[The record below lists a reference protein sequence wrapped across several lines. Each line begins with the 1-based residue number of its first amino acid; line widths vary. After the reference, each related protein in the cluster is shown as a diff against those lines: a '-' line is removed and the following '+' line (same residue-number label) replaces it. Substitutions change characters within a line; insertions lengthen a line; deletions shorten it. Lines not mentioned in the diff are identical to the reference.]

1 MFGRKNRP
9 VDRTSRSNR
18 SRLRKVV
25 FEQLQARELFSASPW
40 HNAALPEDVNNDAV
54 VSPLDPLAII
64 NRINT
69 AGSSNPIQ
77 SNGEGEVSEYP
88 DVNND
93 GVISPLDALTV
104 VDVINANMP
113 FVPPPLVS
121 GEDDSGFNMLEEMNQ
136 LTSDEV
142 KILLQRASM
151 ATPSQDAII
160 AIVDRSGQILGV
172 RVEKDVQ
179 DNFAGKP
186 KDLVFA
192 IDGAVAKART
202 AAFFSNTEAPL
213 TSRTIRF
220 ISQSTMPQ
228 RVVESNPNITDLES
242 SVRGPGFVAPIGVG
256 GHFPPEV
263 RNTPLVDLLQIEHQ
277 SRDSSI
283 HPGADGI
290 KGFGGDD
297 ITLSRRFNVNPAFV
311 SNKAQEYMKLFPESY
326 GFQSGMFTT
335 AQSRGIA
342 TLPGGIPLY
351 RQVDI
356 DPDPIKEKLFPV
368 LVGGVG
374 VFFPGDDGY
383 ATFEQG
389 FQHESKRGNLGPQK
403 EIERLNAPKVLE
415 AEFIAYFTAGGTTIG
430 PNNRPITPSV
440 NGNVPRVAGIKGI
453 SGRIDLVGITLEI
466 FGPHPTASSPMIG
479 ADRLIQEGV
488 KLGAG
493 QGVLSGSD
501 MQVKPDGT
509 FYQAGTAVPEG
520 WLVLPHDSTN
530 DNIKAADVEKVIK
543 DGIAQAEITRAAIR
557 LNVLAAPDEQ
567 SLFRPGART
576 KMVLAVSD
584 SKGEVLGLYRM
595 KDATV
600 FSIDVAVAKSRNTGY
615 YASERLVVAD
625 EVDANND
632 GHEDVDRETAFTN
645 RTFRFL
651 AAPRFPTG
659 AESDAPPG
667 DFSMLNMPGINPKTG
682 ENLNNTALKA
692 DLYQNGQRDLE
703 KPDKPIVKPSNVVA
717 FDAFNASRSFRDPL
731 NLANQNGIVFFPGSS
746 ALYKNSSV
754 LVGGFGVSG
763 DGVDQDD
770 VVTTAGELSLTA
782 PISKRADQYYVA
794 NVRLPYQKFNRNPL
808 A

>member
-1 MFGRKNRP
+1 LGEQAVFGRKNRP

-283 HPGADGI
+283 HPGPDGI

-615 YASERLVVAD
+615 YASDRLV
-625 EVDANND
+625 
-632 GHEDVDRETAFTN
+632 
-645 RTFRFL
+645 
-651 AAPRFPTG
+651 AA
-659 AESDAPPG
+659 
-667 DFSMLNMPGINPKTG
+667 
-682 ENLNNTALKA
+682 
-692 DLYQNGQRDLE
+692 E
-703 KPDKPIVKPSNVVA
+703 KHRVYEPNVPIP
-717 FDAFNASRSFRDPL
+717 SRS
-731 NLANQNGIVFFPGSS
+731 AFPNWS
-746 ALYKNSSV
+746 
-754 LVGGFGVSG
+754 
-763 DGVDQDD
+763 
-770 VVTTAGELSLTA
+770 
-782 PISKRADQYYVA
+782 
-794 NVRLPYQKFNRNPL
+794 
-808 A
+808 

>member
-1 MFGRKNRP
+1 
-9 VDRTSRSNR
+9 
-18 SRLRKVV
+18 
-25 FEQLQARELFSASPW
+25 LFSASPW

-64 NRINT
+64 NRINSS
-69 AGSSNPIQ
+69 GSSNPAP
-77 SNGEGEVSEYP
+77 SNAEGEVSDYP

-93 GVISPLDALTV
+93 GVIDPLDALSV

-121 GEDDSGFNMLEEMNQ
+121 GEDDSGFNMLEEKNQ
-136 LTSDEV
+136 LTADEV
-142 KILLQRASM
+142 KALLERASR
-151 ATPSQDAII
+151 ATPSKDAII
-160 AIVDRSGQILGV
+160 AIVDRRGQILGV
-172 RVEKDVQ
+172 RVEQDVKDQ
-179 DNFAGKP
+179 FAGRTQ
-186 KDLVFA
+186 DLVFA

-228 RVVESNPNITDLES
+228 RVVESNPNITDKES
-242 SVRGPGFVAPIGVG
+242 SKRGPGFVAPIGVG

-283 HPGADGI
+283 HPGPDGI

-297 ITLSRRFNVNPAFV
+297 ITLSNRFNVNPAFV
-311 SNKAQEYMKLFPESY
+311 ANKAQDYMKLFPESY
-326 GFQSGMFTT
+326 GLQSGMFTT

-342 TLPGGIPLY
+342 TLPGGVPLY

-356 DPDPIKEKLFPV
+356 DPTDKVKLFPV

-389 FQHESKRGNLGPQK
+389 FEHQDVRAKRNLKPQM

-415 AEFIAYFTAGGTTIG
+415 AEFIAYFTAGGTSLG
-430 PNNRPITPSV
+430 PNNRPITPAV
-440 NGNVPRVAGIKGI
+440 NGDAPRVPGIEGI

-466 FGPHPTASSPMIG
+466 FGPHPTAKNPLIG

-493 QGVLSGSD
+493 LGVPSGVD
-501 MQVKPDGT
+501 MQIKPDGT
-509 FYQAGTAVPEG
+509 LYQAGTAVPEG

-530 DNIKAADVEKVIK
+530 DVNIKAADVEKVIK

-557 LNVLAAPDEQ
+557 LNVLAAPDEL

-584 SKGEVLGLYRM
+584 SKGDVLGLYRM

-615 YASERLVVAD
+615 YASERLVAAD
-625 EVDANND
+625 KIDANDD
-632 GHEDVDRETAFTN
+632 GKPDEPFEKTQIAFTN

-667 DFSMLNMPGINPKTG
+667 DFSMLNMPGINPRTG
-682 ENLNNTALKA
+682 ENIGNVALPASIYADPAKA
-692 DLYQNGQRDLE
+692 
-703 KPDKPIVKPSNVVA
+703 SVVS

-731 NLANQNGIVFFPGSS
+731 KLENQNGIVFFPGSS
-746 ALYKNSSV
+746 PLYKNSSV

-770 VVTTAGELSLTA
+770 VVTSVGEISLTA
-782 PISKRADQYYVA
+782 PVSKRADQYYVA
-794 NVRLPYQKFNRNPL
+794 GVRLPYQKFNRNPL

>member
-1 MFGRKNRP
+1 MFRNKS
-9 VDRTSRSNR
+9 SRSNPR
-18 SRLRKVV
+18 RFRKVA
-25 FEQLQARELFSASPW
+25 FEQLQSRELFSASPW
-40 HNAALPEDVNNDAV
+40 HNAALPEDVNNDSV

-64 NRINT
+64 NRLNSARS
-69 AGSSNPIQ
+69 AGSPLVM
-77 SNGEGEVSEYP
+77 GEGEVSEFP

-93 GVISPLDALTV
+93 GLIDPLDALSTI
-104 VDVINANMP
+104 DVINANNP
-113 FVPPPLVS
+113 FVPPSLVS
-121 GEDDSGFNMLEEMNQ
+121 GEDDSAINQ
-136 LTSDEV
+136 LELDNRLKKEEV
-142 KILLQRASM
+142 ELLLKRASM

-160 AIVDRSGQILGV
+160 AVVDRAGQILGV
-172 RVEKDVQ
+172 RVEKEIQ
-179 DNFAGKP
+179 DTYSGRMQ
-186 KDLVFA
+186 DLVFA

-202 AAFFSNTEAPL
+202 AAFFSNSEAPL

-220 ISQSTMPQ
+220 ISQSTMTQ
-228 RVVESNPNITDLES
+228 RVVESNPNITDINS
-242 SVRGPGFVAPIGVG
+242 SKRGPGFVAPIGVG

-297 ITLSRRFNVNPAFV
+297 ISLSRRFNVNPAFV
-311 SNKAQEYMKLFPESY
+311 GGAAQDYMKLFPESY
-326 GFQSGMFTT
+326 GLQSGLFAT

-351 RQVDI
+351 RPVVVNGK
-356 DPDPIKEKLFPV
+356 PTPV
-368 LVGGVG
+368 LVGGIG
-374 VFFPGDDGY
+374 VFFPGKDGY

-389 FQHESKRGNLGPQK
+389 FQHESTRGALGPQK

-415 AEFIAYFTAGGTTIG
+415 AEFIAYFAAGGTAIG
-430 PNNRPITPSV
+430 PNNRVITPQV
-440 NGNVPRVAGIKGI
+440 NGSAPVVPGITGI

-466 FGPHPTASSPMIG
+466 FGPHPTASNPVIG

-488 KLGAG
+488 KLGSG
-493 QGVLSGSD
+493 TGIDSGVD
-501 MQVKPDGT
+501 MQILPDGT
-509 FYQAGTAVPEG
+509 KYQDARVVPEG
-520 WLVLPHDSTN
+520 WLVRPHDSSV
-530 DNIKAADVEKVIK
+530 DNIKAADVQKVIQ
-543 DGIAQAEITRAAIR
+543 DGIAQADITRAAIR
-557 LNVLAAPDEQ
+557 LNVLAPPQ
-567 SLFRPGART
+567 PIFGPGART

-584 SKGEVLGLYRM
+584 SSGEVLGLYRM
-595 KDATV
+595 RDATV

-615 YASERLVVAD
+615 YASDRLVGAD
-625 EVDANND
+625 QVDANND
-632 GHEDVDRETAFTN
+632 HIADVAKGTAFTN

-682 ENLNNTALKA
+682 ENIGNSALPASVYANPATA
-692 DLYQNGQRDLE
+692 
-703 KPDKPIVKPSNVVA
+703 SVVS
-717 FDAFNASRSFRDPL
+717 FDAFHASRSFRDPL

-746 ALYKNSSV
+746 PLYKTST

-770 VVTTAGELSLTA
+770 VVTSVGELSLTA
-782 PISKRADQYYVA
+782 PVNLRADQYYVA
-794 NVRLPYQKFNRNPL
+794 GVRLPYQKFNRNPL

>member
-1 MFGRKNRP
+1 MFERKSRP
-9 VDRTSRSNR
+9 ADRTNRTNR

-64 NRINT
+64 NRINSL
-69 AGSSNPIQ
+69 GSSKPTP
-77 SNGEGEVSEYP
+77 SSGEGEVSEYP

-93 GVISPLDALTV
+93 GVIDPLDALSV

-121 GEDDSGFNMLEEMNQ
+121 GEDDSGFNMLEENNQ
-136 LTSDEV
+136 LQPTEV
-142 KILLQRASM
+142 QTLLQRASM

-179 DNFAGKP
+179 DKYAGKP

-228 RVVESNPNITDLES
+228 RVVESNPNITDIQSPL
-242 SVRGPGFVAPIGVG
+242 RGPGFVAPIGVG

-351 RQVDI
+351 RQVDL
-356 DPDPIKEKLFPV
+356 DPDPAPDKKKLFPV

-374 VFFPGDDGY
+374 VFFPGKDGY

-389 FQHESKRGNLGPQK
+389 FQNEATRGSLGPQK
-403 EIERLNAPKVLE
+403 EIDRLNAPKVLE
-415 AEFIAYFTAGGTTIG
+415 AEFIAYFTAGGTTLG
-430 PNNRPITPSV
+430 PNNRPITPAV
-440 NGNVPRVAGIKGI
+440 NGGAPIVPGIEGI

-466 FGPHPTASSPMIG
+466 FGPHPTASNPLIG

-493 QGVLSGSD
+493 QGVLSGAD

-509 FYQAGTAVPEG
+509 LHLAGTAVPEG

-557 LNVLAAPDEQ
+557 LNVLAAPDER

-615 YASERLVVAD
+615 YASDRLVVAD
-625 EVDANND
+625 AVDANND
-632 GHEDVDRETAFTN
+632 SIADVPRNTAFTN

-667 DFSMLNMPGINPKTG
+667 DFSMLNMPGINPRTG
-682 ENLNNTALKA
+682 ENIGNVALPASIYADAAKA
-692 DLYQNGQRDLE
+692 
-703 KPDKPIVKPSNVVA
+703 SVVS

-746 ALYKNSSV
+746 PLYKNSSV

-770 VVTTAGELSLTA
+770 VVTTAGELTLTA
-782 PISKRADQYYVA
+782 PVSKRADQFYVA

>member
-9 VDRTSRSNR
+9 VDRTSRTNR

-64 NRINT
+64 NRINSL
-69 AGSSNPIQ
+69 GSSQPTP
-77 SNGEGEVSEYP
+77 SGGEGEVSDYP

-93 GVISPLDALTV
+93 GVIDPLDALSV

-113 FVPPPLVS
+113 FIPPPLVS
-121 GEDDSGFNMLEEMNQ
+121 GEDDSGFNMLEEMHQ
-136 LTSDEV
+136 LKATEV
-142 KILLQRASM
+142 ETLLKRASM

-160 AIVDRSGQILGV
+160 AIVNRAGNILGV

-179 DNFAGKP
+179 NNFAGRP
-186 KDLVFA
+186 QDLVFA

-220 ISQSTMPQ
+220 ISQSTMTQ
-228 RVVESNPNITDLES
+228 RVVESNPNITDINSPL
-242 SVRGPGFVAPIGVG
+242 RGPGFVAPIGVG

-283 HPGADGI
+283 HPGPDGI

-311 SNKAQEYMKLFPESY
+311 ANKAQDYMKLFPESY

-342 TLPGGIPLY
+342 TLPGGVPLY
-351 RQVDI
+351 RQLDL
-356 DPDPIKEKLFPV
+356 DPGPGVNPAAV

-374 VFFPGDDGY
+374 VFFPGKDGY

-389 FQHESKRGNLGPQK
+389 FQNEATRGSLGPQK
-403 EIERLNAPKVLE
+403 EIDRLNAPKVLE
-415 AEFIAYFTAGGTTIG
+415 AEFIAYFTAGGTTLG
-430 PNNRPITPSV
+430 PNNRPITPAV
-440 NGNVPRVAGIKGI
+440 NGGAPIVPGIEGI

-466 FGPHPTASSPMIG
+466 FGPHPTASSPVIG
-479 ADRLIQEGV
+479 ADRLIQEGK

-493 QGVLSGSD
+493 LGVLRGAD
-501 MQVKPDGT
+501 MRIKPDGT
-509 FYQAGTAVPEG
+509 LYQAGTAVPEG
-520 WLVLPHDSTN
+520 WLVLPHDSTDEN
-530 DNIKAADVEKVIK
+530 TKIKAADVEKVIK

-557 LNVLAAPDEQ
+557 LNVLAAPDER

-632 GHEDVDRETAFTN
+632 GHKDVDRGTAFTN

-667 DFSMLNMPGINPKTG
+667 DFSMLNMPGIDRLTG
-682 ENLNNTALKA
+682 ENTGNVAMAASVYADAAKA
-692 DLYQNGQRDLE
+692 
-703 KPDKPIVKPSNVVA
+703 SVVS

>member
-1 MFGRKNRP
+1 MFRRKNRP
-9 VDRTSRSNR
+9 ADQTRRTRKT
-18 SRLRKVV
+18 RLRKVV
-25 FEQLQARELFSASPW
+25 FEQLQSRELFSASPW

-64 NRINT
+64 NRINSS
-69 AGSSNPIQ
+69 GSSNPAP
-77 SNGEGEVSEYP
+77 SNAEGEVSDYP

-93 GVISPLDALTV
+93 GVIDPLDALSV

-121 GEDDSGFNMLEEMNQ
+121 GEDDSGFNLLEENNQ
-136 LTSDEV
+136 LTADEV
-142 KILLQRASM
+142 KALLERASR
-151 ATPSQDAII
+151 ATPSKDAII
-160 AIVDRSGQILGV
+160 AIVDRRGQILGV
-172 RVEKDVQ
+172 RVEQDVKDQ
-179 DNFAGKP
+179 FAGRTQ
-186 KDLVFA
+186 DLVFA

-228 RVVESNPNITDLES
+228 RVVESNPNITDKES
-242 SVRGPGFVAPIGVG
+242 SKRGPGFVAPIGVG

-283 HPGADGI
+283 HPGPDGI

-297 ITLSRRFNVNPAFV
+297 ITLSNRFNVNPAFV
-311 SNKAQEYMKLFPESY
+311 ANKAQDYMKLFPESY
-326 GFQSGMFTT
+326 GLQSGMFTT

-342 TLPGGIPLY
+342 TLPGGVPLY

-356 DPDPIKEKLFPV
+356 DPTPKEELFPV

-374 VFFPGDDGY
+374 VFFPGKDGY

-389 FQHESKRGNLGPQK
+389 FQNESTRGNLGPQK
-403 EIERLNAPKVLE
+403 EIDRLNAPKVLE
-415 AEFIAYFTAGGTTIG
+415 AEFIAYFTAGGTSIG
-430 PNNRPITPSV
+430 PNNRPITPAV
-440 NGNVPRVAGIKGI
+440 NGDAPRVPRIEGI

-466 FGPHPTASSPMIG
+466 FGPHPTASNPLIG
-479 ADRLIQEGV
+479 AERLIQEGV

-493 QGVLSGSD
+493 LGVPNGVD
-501 MQVKPDGT
+501 MQIKPDGT
-509 FYQAGTAVPEG
+509 LHQAGKAVPEG

-557 LNVLAAPDEQ
+557 LNVLAAPDKL

-584 SKGEVLGLYRM
+584 SKGDVLGLYRM

-615 YASERLVVAD
+615 YASDRLVSAD
-625 EVDANND
+625 AVDANND
-632 GHEDVDRETAFTN
+632 AIADVARNTAFTN

-667 DFSMLNMPGINPKTG
+667 DFSMLNMPGINPRTG
-682 ENLNNTALKA
+682 ENIGNVALPASIYADPAKA
-692 DLYQNGQRDLE
+692 
-703 KPDKPIVKPSNVVA
+703 SVVS

-731 NLANQNGIVFFPGSS
+731 KLENQNGIVFFPGSS
-746 ALYKNSSV
+746 PLYKNSSV

-770 VVTTAGELSLTA
+770 VVTSVGEISLTA
-782 PISKRADQYYVA
+782 PVSKRADQYYVA
-794 NVRLPYQKFNRNPL
+794 GVRLPYQKFNRNPL

>member
-1 MFGRKNRP
+1 LGEQAVFGRKNRP

-179 DNFAGKP
+179 DNFAGRP
-186 KDLVFA
+186 QDLVFA

-220 ISQSTMPQ
+220 ISQSTMTQ
-228 RVVESNPNITDLES
+228 RVVESNPNITDINSPL
-242 SVRGPGFVAPIGVG
+242 RGPGFVAPIGVG

-283 HPGADGI
+283 HPGPDGI
-290 KGFGGDD
+290 KGFGGND

-351 RQVDI
+351 RQI
-356 DPDPIKEKLFPV
+356 DLDPGPGVKPAAV

-374 VFFPGDDGY
+374 VFFPGKDGY
-383 ATFEQG
+383 ASFEQG
-389 FQHESKRGNLGPQK
+389 FQHESTRGSLGPQK
-403 EIERLNAPKVLE
+403 EIDRLNAPKVLE
-415 AEFIAYFTAGGTTIG
+415 AEFIAYFTAGGTTLG
-430 PNNRPITPSV
+430 PNNRPITPAV
-440 NGNVPRVAGIKGI
+440 NGGAPIVPGINGV

-466 FGPHPTASSPMIG
+466 FGPHPTASNPVIG
-479 ADRLIQEGV
+479 ADRLIQEGK
-488 KLGAG
+488 KLGSG
-493 QGVLSGSD
+493 LGSDSGTDMEVKPGVL
-501 MQVKPDGT
+501 
-509 FYQAGTAVPEG
+509 YQAGTAVPEG
-520 WLVLPHDSTN
+520 WLVLPHDSM
-530 DNIKAADVEKVIK
+530 DGKIKAADVEKVIK

-557 LNVLAAPDEQ
+557 LNSD
-567 SLFRPGART
+567 FRPGART

-584 SKGEVLGLYRM
+584 SQGEVLGLYRM

-615 YASERLVVAD
+615 YASNRLVAAD
-625 EVDANND
+625 AVDANND
-632 GHEDVDRETAFTN
+632 SIADVPRNTAFTN

-667 DFSMLNMPGINPKTG
+667 DFSMLNMPGINPRTG
-682 ENLNNTALKA
+682 ENIGNVALPASIYADPAKA
-692 DLYQNGQRDLE
+692 
-703 KPDKPIVKPSNVVA
+703 SVVS

-746 ALYKNSSV
+746 PLYKNSSV

-770 VVTTAGELSLTA
+770 VVTSVGEISLTA
-782 PISKRADQYYVA
+782 PVSKRADQHYVA

>member
-179 DNFAGKP
+179 DNFAGRP
-186 KDLVFA
+186 QDLVFA

-220 ISQSTMPQ
+220 ISQSTMTQ
-228 RVVESNPNITDLES
+228 RVVESNPNITDINSPL
-242 SVRGPGFVAPIGVG
+242 RGPGFVAPIGVG

-283 HPGADGI
+283 HPGPDGI
-290 KGFGGDD
+290 KGFGGND

-351 RQVDI
+351 RQI
-356 DPDPIKEKLFPV
+356 DLDPGPGVKPAAV

-374 VFFPGDDGY
+374 VFFPGKDGY
-383 ATFEQG
+383 ASFEQG
-389 FQHESKRGNLGPQK
+389 FQHESTRGSLGPQK
-403 EIERLNAPKVLE
+403 EIDRLNAPKVLE
-415 AEFIAYFTAGGTTIG
+415 AEFIAYFTAGGTTLG
-430 PNNRPITPSV
+430 PNNRPITPAV
-440 NGNVPRVAGIKGI
+440 NGGAPIVPGINGV

-466 FGPHPTASSPMIG
+466 FGPHPTASNPVIG
-479 ADRLIQEGV
+479 ADRLIQEGK
-488 KLGAG
+488 KLGSG
-493 QGVLSGSD
+493 LGSDSGTDMEVKPGVL
-501 MQVKPDGT
+501 
-509 FYQAGTAVPEG
+509 YQAGTAVPEG
-520 WLVLPHDSTN
+520 WLVLPHDSM
-530 DNIKAADVEKVIK
+530 DGKIKAADVEKVIK

-557 LNVLAAPDEQ
+557 LNSD
-567 SLFRPGART
+567 FRPGART

-584 SKGEVLGLYRM
+584 SQGEVLGLYRM

-615 YASERLVVAD
+615 YASNRLVAAD
-625 EVDANND
+625 AVDANND
-632 GHEDVDRETAFTN
+632 SIADVPRNTAFTN

-667 DFSMLNMPGINPKTG
+667 DFSMLNMPGINPRTG
-682 ENLNNTALKA
+682 ENIGNVALPASIYADPAKA
-692 DLYQNGQRDLE
+692 
-703 KPDKPIVKPSNVVA
+703 SVVS

-746 ALYKNSSV
+746 PLYKNSSV

-770 VVTTAGELSLTA
+770 VVTSVGEISLTA
-782 PISKRADQYYVA
+782 PVSKRADQHYVA

>member
-1 MFGRKNRP
+1 
-9 VDRTSRSNR
+9 
-18 SRLRKVV
+18 
-25 FEQLQARELFSASPW
+25 
-40 HNAALPEDVNNDAV
+40 
-54 VSPLDPLAII
+54 
-64 NRINT
+64 
-69 AGSSNPIQ
+69 
-77 SNGEGEVSEYP
+77 
-88 DVNND
+88 
-93 GVISPLDALTV
+93 
-104 VDVINANMP
+104 
-113 FVPPPLVS
+113 
-121 GEDDSGFNMLEEMNQ
+121 
-136 LTSDEV
+136 
-142 KILLQRASM
+142 
-151 ATPSQDAII
+151 QDAII

-179 DNFAGKP
+179 DNFAGRP
-186 KDLVFA
+186 QDLVFA

-202 AAFFSNTEAPL
+202 AAFFSNTDAPL

-220 ISQSTMPQ
+220 ISQSTMTQ
-228 RVVESNPNITDLES
+228 RVVESNPNITDINSPL
-242 SVRGPGFVAPIGVG
+242 RGPGFVAPIGVG

-283 HPGADGI
+283 HPGPDGI
-290 KGFGGDD
+290 KGFGGND

-351 RQVDI
+351 RQI
-356 DPDPIKEKLFPV
+356 DLDPGPGVKPAAV

-374 VFFPGDDGY
+374 VFFPGTDGY
-383 ATFEQG
+383 ASFEQG
-389 FQHESKRGNLGPQK
+389 FQHESTRGSLGPQK
-403 EIERLNAPKVLE
+403 EIDRLNAPKVLE
-415 AEFIAYFTAGGTTIG
+415 AEFIAYFTAGGTTLG
-430 PNNRPITPSV
+430 PNNRPITPAV
-440 NGNVPRVAGIKGI
+440 NGGAPIVPGINGV

-466 FGPHPTASSPMIG
+466 FGPHPTASNPVIG
-479 ADRLIQEGV
+479 ADRLIQEGK
-488 KLGAG
+488 KLGSG
-493 QGVLSGSD
+493 LGSDSGTDMEVKPGVL
-501 MQVKPDGT
+501 
-509 FYQAGTAVPEG
+509 YQAGTAVPEG
-520 WLVLPHDSTN
+520 WLVLPHDSM
-530 DNIKAADVEKVIK
+530 DGKIKAADVEKVIK

-557 LNVLAAPDEQ
+557 LNSD
-567 SLFRPGART
+567 FRPGART

-584 SKGEVLGLYRM
+584 SQGEVLGLYRM

-615 YASERLVVAD
+615 YASNRLVAAD
-625 EVDANND
+625 AVDANND
-632 GHEDVDRETAFTN
+632 SIADVPRNTAFTN

-667 DFSMLNMPGINPKTG
+667 DFSMLNMPGINPRTG
-682 ENLNNTALKA
+682 ENIGNVALPASIYADPAKA
-692 DLYQNGQRDLE
+692 
-703 KPDKPIVKPSNVVA
+703 SVVS

-746 ALYKNSSV
+746 PLYKNSSV

-770 VVTTAGELSLTA
+770 VVTSVGEISLTA
-782 PISKRADQYYVA
+782 PVSKRADQHYVA

>member
-1 MFGRKNRP
+1 MFLGGNR
-9 VDRTSRSNR
+9 RGMKSRYR
-18 SRLRKVV
+18 RVL
-25 FEQLQARELFSASPW
+25 FEPLQARELFSASGW
-40 HNAALPEDVNNDAV
+40 HNAALPEDVNNDSV
-54 VSPLDPLAII
+54 VSPLDPLAVI
-64 NRINT
+64 NHINT
-69 AGSSNPIQ
+69 KRANDWVEGM
-77 SNGEGEVSEYP
+77 GEGEVSAYP

-93 GVISPLDALTV
+93 GAIDPLDALSV
-104 VDVINANMP
+104 IDVINANSP

-121 GEDDSGFNMLEEMNQ
+121 GEDDSGFNMLEEMHQ
-136 LTSDEV
+136 LMATEV
-142 KILLQRASM
+142 ETLLKRASM

-160 AIVDRSGQILGV
+160 AIVDRAGTILGV

-179 DNFAGKP
+179 NNFAGRP
-186 KDLVFA
+186 QDLVFA

-220 ISQSTMPQ
+220 ISQSTMTQ
-228 RVVESNPNITDLES
+228 RVVESNPNITDINSEL
-242 SVRGPGFVAPIGVG
+242 RGPGFVAPIGVG

-297 ITLSRRFNVNPAFV
+297 ITLNRRFNVDPAFV
-311 SNKAQEYMKLFPESY
+311 AGKAQEYMKLFPESY
-326 GFQSGMFTT
+326 GFQSGRFTT

-342 TLPGGIPLY
+342 TLPGGVPLY
-351 RQVDI
+351 RLVDV
-356 DPDPIKEKLFPV
+356 DPDPSPKAVKWFPV

-374 VFFPGDDGY
+374 VFFPGQDGY
-383 ATFEQG
+383 ATFEQN
-389 FQHESKRGNLGPQK
+389 FQHESTRGGLGPQK

-415 AEFIAYFTAGGTTIG
+415 AEYIAFFTAGGTTLG
-430 PNNRPITPSV
+430 PNNRPITEDSPYWAL
-440 NGNVPRVAGIKGI
+440 NGKAPIAKGISGI

-466 FGPHPTASSPMIG
+466 FGPHPTTSSPMLG
-479 ADRLIQEGV
+479 VDRLIQEG
-488 KLGAG
+488 KRLGSGISEA
-493 QGVLSGSD
+493 SGSD
-501 MQVKPDGT
+501 MEVKPGIM
-509 FYQAGTAVPEG
+509 YQGGTAVPEG
-520 WLVLPHDSTN
+520 WLVLPHDSVH
-530 DNIKAADVEKVIK
+530 DNIKAADVQKVIM
-543 DGIAQAEITRAAIR
+543 DGIAQADITRAAIR
-557 LNVLAAPDEQ
+557 LNILAPPDPI
-567 SLFRPGART
+567 FRPGART

-584 SKGEVLGLYRM
+584 SHGDVLGLYRM

-615 YASERLVVAD
+615 YASDRLVMAD
-625 EVDANND
+625 QVDANND
-632 GHEDVDRETAFTN
+632 LVADVPKGTAFTN

-659 AESDAPPG
+659 AESDAPAG
-667 DFSMLNMPGINPKTG
+667 DFSMLTMPGVNPRTG
-682 ENLNNTALKA
+682 ENIGNVALAASIYADPSKA
-692 DLYQNGQRDLE
+692 
-703 KPDKPIVKPSNVVA
+703 SVVS

-746 ALYKNSSV
+746 PLYKNSSV

-770 VVTTAGELSLTA
+770 VVTTVGELSLTA
-782 PISKRADQYYVA
+782 PIGKRADQFYVS

>member
-1 MFGRKNRP
+1 MFERKSRP
-9 VDRTSRSNR
+9 ADRTNRTSR

-69 AGSSNPIQ
+69 LGSSKSTP
-77 SNGEGEVSEYP
+77 SSGEGEVSEYP

-93 GVISPLDALTV
+93 GLISPLDALAV
-104 VDVINANMP
+104 VDAINANMP

-142 KILLQRASM
+142 KMLLQRASM

-179 DNFAGKP
+179 DNFAGRTQ
-186 KDLVFA
+186 DLVFA

-228 RVVESNPNITDLES
+228 RVVESNPNITDIHSPL
-242 SVRGPGFVAPIGVG
+242 RGPGFVAPIGVG

-283 HPGADGI
+283 HPGPDGI

-342 TLPGGIPLY
+342 TLPGGVPLY
-351 RQVDI
+351 RQLDL
-356 DPDPIKEKLFPV
+356 DPGPGVKPAAV

-374 VFFPGDDGY
+374 VFFPGKDGY

-389 FQHESKRGNLGPQK
+389 FKHQDLRLKEDGLPPQK

-430 PNNRPITPSV
+430 PNNRPITPAV
-440 NGNVPRVAGIKGI
+440 NGGAPIVPGIEGI

-466 FGPHPTASSPMIG
+466 FGPHPTASSPVIG
-479 ADRLIQEGV
+479 ADRLIQEGK

-493 QGVLSGSD
+493 LGVLSGAD

-509 FYQAGTAVPEG
+509 LYQAGTAVPEG

-557 LNVLAAPDEQ
+557 LNSD
-567 SLFRPGART
+567 FRPGART

-584 SKGEVLGLYRM
+584 SQGEVLGLYRM

-659 AESDAPPG
+659 AQSDAPPG
-667 DFSMLNMPGINPKTG
+667 DFSMLNMPGINKLTG
-682 ENLNNTALKA
+682 ENQNNIALPASTYADPAKA
-692 DLYQNGQRDLE
+692 
-703 KPDKPIVKPSNVVA
+703 SVVS

-746 ALYKNSSV
+746 PLYKNSSV

-770 VVTTAGELSLTA
+770 VVTTVGELSLTA
-782 PISKRADQYYVA
+782 PVNKRADQFYVA

>member
-9 VDRTSRSNR
+9 VDRTSRTNR

-25 FEQLQARELFSASPW
+25 FEQLHARELFSASPW

-64 NRINT
+64 NRINSL
-69 AGSSNPIQ
+69 GSSQPTP
-77 SNGEGEVSEYP
+77 SGGEGEVSDYP

-93 GVISPLDALTV
+93 GVIDPLDALSV

-113 FVPPPLVS
+113 FIPPPLVS
-121 GEDDSGFNMLEEMNQ
+121 GEDDSGFNMLEEMHQ
-136 LTSDEV
+136 LKATEV
-142 KILLQRASM
+142 ETLLKRASM

-179 DNFAGKP
+179 DNFAGRP
-186 KDLVFA
+186 QDLVFA

-213 TSRTIRF
+213 TTRTIRF
-220 ISQSTMPQ
+220 ISQSTMTQ
-228 RVVESNPNITDLES
+228 RVVESNPNITDINSPL
-242 SVRGPGFVAPIGVG
+242 RGPGFVAPIGVG

-283 HPGADGI
+283 HPGPDGI

-311 SNKAQEYMKLFPESY
+311 ANKAQDYMKLFPESY

-342 TLPGGIPLY
+342 TLPGGVPLY
-351 RQVDI
+351 RQLDL
-356 DPDPIKEKLFPV
+356 DPGPGVNPAAV

-374 VFFPGDDGY
+374 VFFPGKDGY

-389 FQHESKRGNLGPQK
+389 FQNEATRGSLGPQK
-403 EIERLNAPKVLE
+403 EIDRLNAPKVLE
-415 AEFIAYFTAGGTTIG
+415 AEFIAYFTAGGTTLG
-430 PNNRPITPSV
+430 PNNRPITPAV
-440 NGNVPRVAGIKGI
+440 NGGAPIVPGIEGI

-466 FGPHPTASSPMIG
+466 FGPHPTASSPVIG
-479 ADRLIQEGV
+479 ADRLIQEGK

-493 QGVLSGSD
+493 LGVLSGAD
-501 MQVKPDGT
+501 MRVKPDGT
-509 FYQAGTAVPEG
+509 LYQAGTAVPEG
-520 WLVLPHDSTN
+520 WLVLPRDSTN

-557 LNVLAAPDEQ
+557 LNSD
-567 SLFRPGART
+567 FRPGART
-576 KMVLAVSD
+576 RMVLAVSD
-584 SKGEVLGLYRM
+584 SKGDVLGLYRM

-615 YASERLVVAD
+615 
-625 EVDANND
+625 
-632 GHEDVDRETAFTN
+632 
-645 RTFRFL
+645 
-651 AAPRFPTG
+651 
-659 AESDAPPG
+659 
-667 DFSMLNMPGINPKTG
+667 
-682 ENLNNTALKA
+682 
-692 DLYQNGQRDLE
+692 
-703 KPDKPIVKPSNVVA
+703 
-717 FDAFNASRSFRDPL
+717 
-731 NLANQNGIVFFPGSS
+731 
-746 ALYKNSSV
+746 
-754 LVGGFGVSG
+754 
-763 DGVDQDD
+763 
-770 VVTTAGELSLTA
+770 
-782 PISKRADQYYVA
+782 
-794 NVRLPYQKFNRNPL
+794 
-808 A
+808 

>member
-69 AGSSNPIQ
+69 SGSSNPIQ

-142 KILLQRASM
+142 NILLQRASM

-179 DNFAGKP
+179 DNFAGRP
-186 KDLVFA
+186 QDLVFA

-220 ISQSTMPQ
+220 ISQSTMTQ
-228 RVVESNPNITDLES
+228 RVVESNPNITDINS
-242 SVRGPGFVAPIGVG
+242 SLRGPGFVAPIGVG

-283 HPGADGI
+283 HPGPDGI

-311 SNKAQEYMKLFPESY
+311 ASKAQEYMKLFPESY
-326 GFQSGMFTT
+326 GLQSGMFTT

-351 RQVDI
+351 RQVDL
-356 DPDPIKEKLFPV
+356 DPDPDPTKKKLFPV

-374 VFFPGDDGY
+374 VFFPGKDGY

-389 FQHESKRGNLGPQK
+389 FQNESTRGNLGPQK

-415 AEFIAYFTAGGTTIG
+415 AEFIAYFTAGGTTLG
-430 PNNRPITPSV
+430 PNNRPITPAV
-440 NGNVPRVAGIKGI
+440 NGNVPRVAGIEGI

-466 FGPHPTASSPMIG
+466 FGPHPTASNPLIG

-493 QGVLSGSD
+493 QGVLSGAD
-501 MQVKPDGT
+501 MQIKPDGT
-509 FYQAGTAVPEG
+509 LHLAGTAVPEG

-557 LNVLAAPDEQ
+557 LNVLAAPDER

-615 YASERLVVAD
+615 YASDRLVAAD
-625 EVDANND
+625 AVDANND
-632 GHEDVDRETAFTN
+632 SIADVSKNTAFTN

-667 DFSMLNMPGINPKTG
+667 DFSMLNMPGVNSRTG
-682 ENLNNTALKA
+682 ENIGNVALPASIYADPAKA
-692 DLYQNGQRDLE
+692 
-703 KPDKPIVKPSNVVA
+703 SVVS

-770 VVTTAGELSLTA
+770 VVTTAGELTLTA
-782 PISKRADQYYVA
+782 PVSKRADQFYVA